1 MNTAVIGPLYHDAIS
16 GSFRGNSNM
25 EKIGE
30 RLTEEVRKHVHL
42 YDALSPHYKDTQ
54 MASDSWREIS
64 SVVGMDVVE
73 CARRWKMLRDKY
85 VRFHKKMEARSG
97 KAGAKIVP
105 AFYLFLSWLAPHV
118 KHRENTASSADKV
131 QTFMWIFKTR

>member
-1 MNTAVIGPLYHDAIS
+1 MTLLPDPSAG
-16 GSFRGNSNM
+16 GNM
-25 EKIGE
+25 ESIEE

-54 MASDSWREIS
+54 MAGDSWRDIS
-64 SVVGMDVVE
+64 TVVGLDVLE

-85 VRFHKKMEARSG
+85 VRFHKKMEARGSKTG
-97 KAGAKIVP
+97 GKIVP

-118 KHRENTASSADKV
+118 KHRENPTSSADKV
-131 QTFMWIFKTR
+131 LTFTVSGRLVSRWTTQ